1 MVNHRRHIAFTG
13 IFGMALLAMM
23 GCSRSPEP
31 SPYPPPLTKEQAA
44 QRTVAPLTRPIAL
57 DKAGVI
63 ADVQFD
69 LPPPGPSSSRQLML
83 GLRLNN
89 PDSRALRELI
99 RKVSPS
105 ELSAKVRLQRLNNGE
120 AREVPLSYVPD
131 NAAGWSAVP
140 AEGSVAGAVSSGV
153 DDSSLRTVGL
163 MQDGTLY
170 AFFYFAHLPDAG
182 SGRYRLKLEL
192 QNPRPDLN
200 GVQAELVVAYSYKA
214 K

>member
-13 IFGMALLAMM
+13 IFGMALLALM

-31 SPYPPPLTKEQAA
+31 SPYPPALTKEQAA
-44 QRTVAPLTRPIAL
+44 QRTLAPLTRPIAL

-69 LPPPGPSSSRQLML
+69 LPAPGLSSSRQLMI
-83 GLRLNN
+83 GLRLQDA
-89 PDSRALRELI
+89 DSRALTRLI
-99 RKVSPS
+99 EKVAPSDLPAVVRLERLENGQVSPV
-105 ELSAKVRLQRLNNGE
+105 ELKYQPDGA
-120 AREVPLSYVPD
+120 ARW
-131 NAAGWSAVP
+131 NAVP
-140 AEGSVAGAVSSGV
+140 EDGSVAGAVSSGV

-182 SGRYRLKLEL
+182 SGRYRLKLAL
-192 QNPRPDLN
+192 LNPRPDLN